1 MDAPVTG
8 PPNIAS
14 RPTVAPTA
22 IAAASPTAR
31 VSVATAMITNIRK
44 NVSTASHRNACP
56 SDPLGNVAPT
66 CATSPSDARSTSAA
80 AVAPA
85 SWAAQ

>member
-1 MDAPVTG
+1 MIG

-14 RPTVAPTA
+14 RPTVPPIA

-44 NVSTASHRNACP
+44 NESTASQRNAWP
-56 SDPLGNVAPT
+56 SEPLG
-66 CATSPSDARSTSAA
+66 
-80 AVAPA
+80 
-85 SWAAQ
+85 